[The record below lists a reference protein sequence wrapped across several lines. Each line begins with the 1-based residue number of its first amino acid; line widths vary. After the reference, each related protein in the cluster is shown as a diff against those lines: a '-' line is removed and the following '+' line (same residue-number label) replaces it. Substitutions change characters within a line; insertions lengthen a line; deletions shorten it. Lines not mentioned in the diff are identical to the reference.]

1 MSATREELIEFL
13 SEAEQ
18 RGDMVAANKTLDKL
32 EALAPS
38 QSEDN
43 RQPVTEVGQVQ
54 EESPPI
60 DLSKQPF
67 AMDERYAADIHQ
79 QGVDEVTRGLG
90 RTGRITADAVAAFP
104 LMAMDAGVGA
114 RNLYSELSNLNRP
127 PLSSEP
133 LKETYPSYRELYTDA
148 MNQVPGLPPAEGTAE
163 EVVDVIGQIG
173 VGSKVFPTIGIKNPA
188 PQGIPLTAATKAQQA
203 IDAGAKHKVPVYY
216 DDVGGHIS
224 KKIGVVT
231 DNVPVVGTGGGRNA
245 QQMAINKSTQ
255 KLADKYFIDDDVPE
269 LVQKGLQG
277 RLTSLRKTAGKLYDK
292 VAGLVDPKGR
302 VPSDNFDDAILAQME
317 INERLGTAG
326 SPEVAKILDK
336 YASAP
341 RGNFTFMRELRSQL
355 GAEISDFYK
364 GGSPIGEKGVG
375 ALQAVKNAL
384 EADMGKF
391 ADDAGPAARA
401 AWIKANSF
409 YAKGVVP
416 FKKAGLRQLVDTDEP
431 AKAWRYLISQPAGK
445 ARAVKMYKALD
456 PQGRA
461 TVRSGLIE
469 DAIEHAKTPKGDI
482 SPAKFAQYM
491 ERHSNAV
498 NKFFQGEDLAEIK
511 GYQNLMRHVERA
523 GQYAENP
530 PTGNRIVTGVLA
542 GGAAFVDMGT
552 LLTATTL
559 SAGIKGLYQTN
570 AGRNAL
576 IAASKMQSGSE
587 PMVKLAK
594 YIAAA
599 IATQSNDQAP
609 SNKE

>member
-1 MSATREELIEFL
+1 MDVELPNGKMIQGVPEGTTKEDVMKKAIAGGYATEADFGIEQSDRSML
-13 SEAEQ
+13 G
-18 RGDMVAANKTLDKL
+18 RVGDWYVDQVGNTTLDADAANR
-32 EALAPS
+32 S
-38 QSEDN
+38 
-43 RQPVTEVGQVQ
+43 
-54 EESPPI
+54 
-60 DLSKQPF
+60 
-67 AMDERYAADIHQ
+67 
-79 QGVDEVTRGLG
+79 LG
-90 RTGRITADAVAAFP
+90 RTGRIAADAVAALP

-114 RNLYSELSNLNRP
+114 RNLYSEVSNLNRP
-127 PLSSEP
+127 PLSAEP

-148 MNQVPGLPPAEGTAE
+148 MNQVPGLPPAEGTGE
-163 EVVDVIGQIG
+163 EVVDLIGQVA
-173 VGSKVFPTIGIKNPA
+173 VGSKVFPTIGIKNP
-188 PQGIPLTAATKAQQA
+188 PPKGIPVQQAATKAQQA
-203 IDAGAKHKVPVYY
+203 VDAGVKHNVPVYY

-224 KKIGVVT
+224 KKIGTVT
-231 DNVPVVGTGGGRNA
+231 DQVPVVGTGGGRSA

-292 VAGLVDPKGR
+292 VSAMVDPRGR
-302 VPSDNFDDAILAQME
+302 VPSDKFDDAILAKME
-317 INERLGTAG
+317 KNERMGTAG

-341 RGNFTFMRELRSQL
+341 RGDFSLMRELRSQL

-469 DAIEHAKTPKGDI
+469 DAIEHATTPKGDI

-498 NKFFQGEDLAEIK
+498 NKFFQGDDLAEIK

-542 GGAAFVDMGT
+542 GGAAFVDLPILIKAMT
-552 LLTATTL
+552 LT
-559 SAGIKGLYQTN
+559 AGIKGLYQTN

-576 IAASKMQSGSE
+576 LAASKMKPGSE
-587 PMVKLAK
+587 AMVKLSK
-594 YIAAA
+594 YIGAT